1 MLLSVA
7 SKPQVTLVGV
17 YEMRPKRRMDFVRL
31 YSCVIW
37 NVCTK
42 PSVAKLCMRR

>member
-17 YEMRPKRRMDFVRL
+17 YEMRPQKDEWTSSASTLASFGMFAPSHQL
-31 YSCVIW
+31 LNCV
-37 NVCTK
+37 
-42 PSVAKLCMRR
+42 